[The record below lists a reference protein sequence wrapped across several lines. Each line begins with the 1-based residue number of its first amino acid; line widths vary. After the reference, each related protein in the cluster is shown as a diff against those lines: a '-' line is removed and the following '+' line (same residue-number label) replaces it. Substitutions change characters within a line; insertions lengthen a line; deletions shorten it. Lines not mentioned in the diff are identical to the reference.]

1 MNVVDHVSTQV
12 NWAERW
18 PACIMMTPRLH
29 TRTRSCAANAA
40 PGSLHM
46 SFGCGRTGIEV
57 PGDPVLREV
66 GAPFEVP
73 TPKSLKKGRYVG
85 AA

>member
-1 MNVVDHVSTQV
+1 
-12 NWAERW
+12 
-18 PACIMMTPRLH
+18 
-29 TRTRSCAANAA
+29 
-40 PGSLHM
+40 M